1 MQITSAMKMV
11 SAAKL
16 KKAQDAIQD
25 LRPYADKL
33 REILGNIS
41 GSIEQTEGSFTEV
54 REVKKVLLVLITSNR
69 GLCGAFNANII
80 KLGNRAIS
88 EHQAQGREGRA
99 DGHREEGLRWIQE
112 EQAGDRGQPLR
123 VVQCTDFRWR
133 GRSGQRDHGRLL
145 HGSV

>member
-1 MQITSAMKMV
+1 MASLKELRNRISSISSTMQITSAMKMV

-54 REVKKVLLVLITSNR
+54 REVKKVLF
-69 GLCGAFNANII
+69 GAHYFEQRFVRCIQR
-80 KLGNRAIS
+80 KHHQTWKPGHFRA
-88 EHQAQGREGRA
+88 
-99 DGHREEGLRWIQE
+99 
-112 EQAGDRGQPLR
+112 
-123 VVQCTDFRWR
+123 
-133 GRSGQRDHGRLL
+133 SGTGP
-145 HGSV
+145 